1 MLDRRHLLKYAA
13 ALPLTQLVGVNAL
26 SAADGTAPMRFIVD
40 TRLPD
45 AAHLIEQAR
54 RGGHPVVDPEG
65 EIIRL
70 MLRPSDPLTAHAGS
84 LLGLTGYSDF
94 ILAQD
99 ALRAMARP
107 MRYAARIDG
116 TGRHM
121 LFDREDRNGK
131 SRTDT
136 AIATLFDPAALIR
149 PSHATSFVWLA

>member
-13 ALPLTQLVGVNAL
+13 ALPLTQLVGVSTL
-26 SAADGTAPMRFIVD
+26 SAANGTAPMRFIVD

-45 AAHLIEQAR
+45 AGHLIEQAR
-54 RGGHPVVDPEG
+54 RGDHAVVDPEG

-70 MLRPSDPLTAHAGS
+70 MLRPSDPLPAHAGS

-99 ALRAMARP
+99 ALRAMGRP

-116 TGRHM
+116 AGRHM
-121 LFDREDRNGK
+121 LFDREARNGE
-131 SRTDT
+131 SSTDA

-149 PSHATSFVWLA
+149 SSPATSFVWLA